1 MPIGAYDAP
10 SGRDVHM
17 NPEEAVRAFME
28 LGAKVL
34 IPMHYG
40 TFPLGNEPVNEPVE
54 RLLREAD
61 RLGVAN
67 CVFVPMEGE
76 SVVC

>member
-1 MPIGAYDAP
+1 
-10 SGRDVHM
+10 
-17 NPEEAVRAFME
+17 
-28 LGAKVL
+28 
-34 IPMHYG
+34 MHYG

-67 CVFVPMEGE
+67 CVFVPTEGE
-76 SVVC
+76 SVIC